1 MNVCSLQD
9 FDYTCE
15 KEKKRKKRKER
26 QRERGK
32 KKGRVSPVKD
42 SVALEILL
50 AVKLSC
56 TRKINE
62 QWTVKQT
69 STKAKTW
76 RGGD

>member
-9 FDYTCE
+9 FDYICE
-15 KEKKRKKRKER
+15 KEKKKKKKTE
-26 QRERGK
+26 RERGK

-76 RGGD
+76 RRGGD